1 MKEFLKRIAVEA
13 GQLSLGYRAD
23 LSSMQ
28 VRQKSAKNLVTEAD
42 VAVER
47 FLVRQIQDRFP
58 DHAIL
63 AEEGGA
69 RGGIAPYR
77 WIVDPIDGTNS
88 FLHQQPFY
96 STSIALEKDGQVILG
111 AVYAPVL
118 GELFLAERHG
128 GATLNGAPIRVSA
141 EETLVDCLLG
151 TGFAC
156 LRDNLPRNNLP
167 YLSAVLPK
175 VLDIRRSGSVAI
187 DLCYVACARLDGFW
201 ELNLRPYDI
210 AAGWLILEEAGG
222 CVTDFAGGAGAI
234 GDELV
239 ASNGRIH
246 RDLVHILC
254 QVDGSRPV

>member
-13 GQLSLGYRAD
+13 GELSLGYREG
-23 LSSMQ
+23 LSSIR

-47 FLVRQIQDRFP
+47 FLVQQIRDRFP

-63 AEEGGA
+63 AEEGGSL
-69 RGGIAPYR
+69 GGIAPYR
-77 WIVDPIDGTNS
+77 WIIDPIDGTNS
-88 FLHQQPFY
+88 FLHGQPFY
-96 STSIALEKDGQVILG
+96 SVSIALEKDGHVILG
-111 AVYAPVL
+111 SVYAPVL
-118 GELFLAERHG
+118 GELFLAERQG
-128 GATLNGAPIRVSA
+128 GATLNGTPIRVSA
-141 EETLVDCLLG
+141 EDTLVDCLLG

-167 YLSAVLPK
+167 YLCAVLPK

-187 DLCYVACARLDGFW
+187 DLCYVACGRLDGFW

-210 AAGWLILEEAGG
+210 AAGQLILAEAGG
-222 CVTDFAGGAGAI
+222 RITDFAGGEDHI
-234 GDELV
+234 PDELA

-246 RDLVHILC
+246 KDLVRILC
-254 QVDGSRPV
+254 RVDGSEPA